1 MIIQI
6 HENKRIIRMEK
17 TIPNETSEPKDTKSR
32 VASNVFRRLLAMP
45 EVGIL
50 IPLVGF
56 SIVFY
61 ILDPIFLSNANVT
74 TMLRAMSFVGV
85 IAIGQTLLMISG
97 AFDLSVGS
105 TAGLAAIV
113 CSYAMV
119 NLNLPIPVAFLA
131 GLGVGVLVGLI
142 NSFSVLK
149 LGVPAFIA
157 TLGMLYIAKGITF
170 LISKGYTIYPLPE
183 AIKTFGTA
191 EPFNTSWSFVI
202 FIILGVI
209 AHIVLSKTTFGRKL
223 YAVGGNPE
231 VARLAGIN
239 PAKIQMTG
247 FIVVGLSAA
256 LSGMLLMSRIVTG
269 NPTTGLGWEMNVISG
284 VVIGGVSLF
293 GGSGSIPGAFLGL
306 LLMQVVTNGLVVV
319 NVDPYWQTVSIG
331 IIMIIAVAIDVM
343 RRKSKT
349 ASS

>member
-1 MIIQI
+1 
-6 HENKRIIRMEK
+6 MEE
-17 TIPNETSEPKDTKSR
+17 TIPKNSTQPQEANTR
-32 VASNVFRRLLAMP
+32 MAANFFRRLFAIP
-45 EVGIL
+45 EVGVL
-50 IPLVGF
+50 IPLLGF
-56 SIVFY
+56 TLVFY
-61 ILDPIFLSNANVT
+61 ALNPVFLSIQNIT

-105 TAGLAAIV
+105 TAGLASII
-113 CSYAMV
+113 CSYTMV
-119 NLNLPIPVAFLA
+119 RLDMPVWAAIIA
-131 GLGVGVLVGLI
+131 GLGVGALVGLV

-149 LGVPAFIA
+149 LGVPPFIA

-183 AIKTFGTA
+183 IVKIFGTA
-191 EPFNTSWSFVI
+191 EPLNTSWSFVI
-202 FIILGVI
+202 FIILAVI
-209 AHIVLSKTTFGRKL
+209 AHIVLSKTTYGRKL

-231 VARLAGIN
+231 VARLAGIS
-239 PAKIQMTG
+239 PAKIQLTG
-247 FIVVGLSAA
+247 FVIVGMGAA
-256 LSGMLLMSRIVTG
+256 LGGMLLMSRIVTG
-269 NPTTGLGWEMNVISG
+269 NPTIGLGWEMNVIAG

-331 IIMIIAVAIDVM
+331 VIMIIAVAIDIL

-349 ASS
+349 AST

>member
-1 MIIQI
+1 M
-6 HENKRIIRMEK
+6 
-17 TIPNETSEPKDTKSR
+17 NETEMNKPTGTEASNSR
-32 VASNVFRRLLAMP
+32 QLSNVFRRLFAIP
-45 EVGIL
+45 EVGVL
-50 IPLVGF
+50 IPLLGF
-56 SIVFY
+56 IIIFY
-61 ILDPIFLSNANVT
+61 SLNPVFLSPANVT

-119 NLNLPIPVAFLA
+119 NLNLPVWVAILI
-131 GLGVGVLVGLI
+131 GLGVGALVGLA

-183 AIKTFGTA
+183 VVKTFGTA
-191 EPFNTSWSFVI
+191 EPFGTSWSFVS
-202 FIILGVI
+202 FIILAII
-209 AHIVLSKTTFGRKL
+209 AHVVLSRTTYGRKL
-223 YAVGGNPE
+223 YVVGGNPE
-231 VARLAGIN
+231 VARLAGIS
-239 PAKIQMTG
+239 PAKIQLSG
-247 FIVVGLSAA
+247 FVLVGMCAA
-256 LSGMLLMSRIVTG
+256 LAGMLLMSRIVTG
-269 NPTTGLGWEMNVISG
+269 NPTIGLGWELNVIAG

-293 GGSGSIPGAFLGL
+293 GGSGSIPGAVLGL
-306 LLMQVVTNGLVVV
+306 LIMQVVNNGLVVI
-319 NVDPYWQTVSIG
+319 NVDPYWQTVSVG
-331 IIMIIAVAIDVM
+331 LIMIIAVAIDVL
-343 RRKSKT
+343 RRKSKL